1 MASTRDNKGS
11 PPKRR
16 VPQQVR
22 SRDRVQRILE
32 VTGDLVVSDGVDS
45 LSTRAIASAAGVPVA
60 SLYQYFAD
68 KEEILLALVERDLAE
83 MDAQVAEDLAALRE
97 LSVRAIVETTINAF
111 VKVYHRRPS
120 FVVIWM
126 RGRTNAAIR
135 DYGRA
140 HNQRMARELFAVA
153 KGSGMVLPESTGRF
167 AELAV
172 EVADRLFQIAFEE
185 SLTADPLVVDE
196 AVTMVTAY
204 LEKHATDAGIT
215 GIPVPGAEPP
225 PAG

>member
-1 MASTRDNKGS
+1 M
-11 PPKRR
+11 
-16 VPQQVR
+16 PQQVR

-45 LSTRAIASAAGVPVA
+45 LSTRAIAAAANVPVA

-68 KEEILLALVERDLAE
+68 KEAILLALVERDIAE
-83 MDAQVAEDLAALRE
+83 MDAQVAEDLGR
-97 LSVRAIVETTINAF
+97 LSVLSVASIVETTVRAF

-126 RGRTNAAIR
+126 RGRTNPTIR

-140 HNQRMARELFAVA
+140 HNKRVAHDLFTLARDAGMLPDGAV
-153 KGSGMVLPESTGRF
+153 GQF

-172 EVADRLFQIAFEE
+172 EVADRLFQIAFEK
-185 SLTADPLVVDE
+185 SLVADHMVVE
-196 AVTMVTAY
+196 ETIKMITAY
-204 LEKHATDAGIT
+204 LEKHATPAGIEGVRIGDT
-215 GIPVPGAEPP
+215 